1 MPVYLFWG
9 DDDFALG
16 RAVGTLRDRSLDPD
30 WASFNSDKLLP
41 DQPDAVV
48 QALNLA
54 MTPPFG
60 AGQRFVWL
68 AETTLC
74 QRCPE
79 EILSE
84 LTQTLPSLPETTVLL
99 LTTSSKPDGRL
110 KSTKILQQKAEVREF
125 ANVPPWKT
133 DLLIQQVR
141 KAAQEVGVKLTNGAV
156 QLLAESVGNQS
167 RQLYMELEKLS
178 LFGGNTLGGDTQKP
192 LGEAAVLA
200 LVTTSTQNSLQL
212 ATALRQGN
220 TSRSLTLIHD
230 LIQQNEAPL
239 RIVATLVGQFRLWL
253 WVKLMLEAGERD
265 EKEIA
270 RAAEVSNPKRIY
282 FLQQEVR
289 PLALASLERSL
300 SILLELEFG
309 LKQGAEPLALLQT
322 KAIELC
328 LLFTA

>member
-178 LFGGNTLGGDTQKP
+178 LFGGDTQKP
-192 LGEAAVLA
+192 LGEAASSGVSHHFDA
-200 LVTTSTQNSLQL
+200 KQPPACHCPAPRQHQPIAHPHPRSDSTK
-212 ATALRQGN
+212 
-220 TSRSLTLIHD
+220 RSPRCGSW
-230 LIQQNEAPL
+230 QP
-239 RIVATLVGQFRLWL
+239 
-253 WVKLMLEAGERD
+253 
-265 EKEIA
+265 
-270 RAAEVSNPKRIY
+270 
-282 FLQQEVR
+282 
-289 PLALASLERSL
+289 
-300 SILLELEFG
+300 
-309 LKQGAEPLALLQT
+309 
-322 KAIELC
+322 
-328 LLFTA
+328 

>member
-9 DDDFALG
+9 DDDFALD
-16 RAVGTLRDRSLDPD
+16 RAVKTLRDRSLDPD

-41 DQPDAVV
+41 DQPDAAI

-60 AGQRFVWL
+60 TGKRFVWL
-68 AETTLC
+68 SETTLC
-74 QRCPE
+74 QRCPD

-84 LTQTLPSLPETTVLL
+84 LTQTLPSLPKTTVLL

-110 KSTKILQQKAEVREF
+110 KATKLLQQQAEVREF
-125 ANVPPWKT
+125 ASVPPWKT

-178 LFGGNTLGGDTQKP
+178 LFGGDSQKP
-192 LGEAAVLA
+192 LGEAAVMA

-212 ATALRQGN
+212 ATAIRQGN
-220 TSRSLTLIHD
+220 TSRSLTLITD
-230 LIQQNEAPL
+230 LIRQNEAPL

-265 EKEIA
+265 DKEIA

-282 FLQQEVR
+282 FLQQDVR
-289 PLALASLERSL
+289 PVALSSLQRSL

-328 LLFTA
+328 LLFAVPA